1 MKLLYT
7 LVLLLAVTLRPGAQ
21 PPQPKLDDTRFFA
34 EESVVRVT
42 IVLDIKKLLANKMKE
57 GFVFP
62 ASCLVKLNDSTEIRE
77 PVNLEVRGHF
87 RKEYCFMPPLKVNF
101 KTPNSPMLSP
111 LGSLKLVNV
120 CELDRKDNTE
130 YLLKEYLIYKMYN
143 LLTDKSLRARL
154 LHVTYLDSP
163 GKKKPIQEYA
173 FLLEDVKDMAK
184 RNDMVERKRNVSHT
198 EETDRR
204 QMTRVALFE
213 YMIANSDWSVPV
225 RHNIKLIVSKSD
237 TNSVSY
243 AVPYDFDH
251 SGLVKT
257 DYALPPPQ
265 LNITDVTQRS
275 YRGFP
280 RSMEEL
286 QEAADEFLQQ
296 KEKIYKLIS
305 EFDLLSSGTRSEII
319 SFLNGFFDIMTK
331 PKDIKAEFIM
341 NARKN

>member
-1 MKLLYT
+1 
-7 LVLLLAVTLRPGAQ
+7 
-21 PPQPKLDDTRFFA
+21 
-34 EESVVRVT
+34 
-42 IVLDIKKLLANKMKE
+42 
-57 GFVFP
+57 
-62 ASCLVKLNDSTEIRE
+62 
-77 PVNLEVRGHF
+77 
-87 RKEYCFMPPLKVNF
+87 
-101 KTPNSPMLSP
+101 
-111 LGSLKLVNV
+111 
-120 CELDRKDNTE
+120 
-130 YLLKEYLIYKMYN
+130 
-143 LLTDKSLRARL
+143 
-154 LHVTYLDSP
+154 
-163 GKKKPIQEYA
+163 
-173 FLLEDVKDMAK
+173 MAK

-305 EFDLLSSGTRSEII
+305 EFDLLSSGTRSEMI